1 MTSQIK
7 FILLMS
13 PYCLEKI
20 LASNNWEYKQAH
32 ITSKRI
38 KLEAINIMQIF
49 PTYLIWIKCP
59 LQNRSMRHF
68 CQPLYFC
75 YLVVIALTLN
85 FIEKATVAQV
95 FSCEF
100 CEISNNTSFH
110 RTPLLAASDMT
121 ILGMSTEASPIVGR
135 NLYVSSVGCRLSLQ
149 VLMKFLFICLRIL
162 RIQLPSVCITRIR
175 DKQIFDT
182 LPGIHSSKINLLT
195 QKVIHMNVSC

>member
-1 MTSQIK
+1 
-7 FILLMS
+7 
-13 PYCLEKI
+13 
-20 LASNNWEYKQAH
+20 
-32 ITSKRI
+32 
-38 KLEAINIMQIF
+38 MQIF
-49 PTYLIWIKCP
+49 PTYLIWIKCA

-100 CEISNNTSFH
+100 CEIPNNTSFH

-121 ILGMSTEASPIVGR
+121 ILEMSTEASPIVGR
-135 NLYVSSVGCRLSLQ
+135 SLYVSSVGCRLSLQ

-162 RIQLPSVCITRIR
+162 RI
-175 DKQIFDT
+175 
-182 LPGIHSSKINLLT
+182 
-195 QKVIHMNVSC
+195 